1 MVLTILDVQS
11 NIKKISFSLALK
23 CYTVLIVV
31 SHKSFI
37 FGLNQGLTRAF
48 PALEQI

>member
-11 NIKKISFSLALK
+11 NTKNISSSLSSK
-23 CYTVLIVV
+23 CHTVFIVV
-31 SHKSFI
+31 FHVDFI
-37 FGLNQGLTRAF
+37 FGLNQDWARAF